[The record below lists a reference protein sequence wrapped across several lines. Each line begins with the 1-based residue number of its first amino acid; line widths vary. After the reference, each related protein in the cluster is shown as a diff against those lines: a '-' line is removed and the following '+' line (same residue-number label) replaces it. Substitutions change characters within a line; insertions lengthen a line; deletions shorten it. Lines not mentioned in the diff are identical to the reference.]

1 MTLRNFAA
9 LALLHGLL
17 TPVLTAGAALAHSFN
32 LLIVVPDN
40 APVREDM
47 RRAVFLAADERDGHP
62 ENHSDGHLG
71 GLDVYVTLTSDLRDR
86 AAWDEAQPD
95 IVLDALFTPHVIYTN
110 PVPEWLALY
119 GFHLDLLDREA
130 VLAAAADPTVPLFAE
145 RFRAATG
152 RDPGPAASAAYLGA
166 RLVDLIVRPLD
177 DAGDPGTLMEQL
189 EALR

>member
-9 LALLHGLL
+9 RALLHGLL

-32 LLIVVPDN
+32 LLIVVPDD
-40 APVREDM
+40 APVGKDM
-47 RRAVFLAADERDGHP
+47 RQAAFLAADERDGHP
-62 ENHSDGHLG
+62 DNHSDGHLG

-95 IVLDALFTPHVIYTN
+95 IVLDALFTPQVISTD
-110 PVPEWLALY
+110 PDPEWLTLY

-130 VLAAAADPTVPLFAE
+130 VLAAADPTVPPFVE
-145 RFRAATG
+145 RFRAAMG
-152 RDPGPAASAAYLGA
+152 RDPGPEASAAYLGA